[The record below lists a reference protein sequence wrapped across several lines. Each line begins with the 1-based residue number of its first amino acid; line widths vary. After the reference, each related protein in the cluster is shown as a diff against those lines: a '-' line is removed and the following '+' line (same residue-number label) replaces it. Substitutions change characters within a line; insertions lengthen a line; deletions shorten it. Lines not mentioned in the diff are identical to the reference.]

1 VIWGIHDFGQLCGSN
16 AFDTYPYVEVICIR
30 GGLLQNYQSEG
41 KYASAAKAIAS
52 RCRSLRKLGFISH
65 KRESTDRDVYLCI
78 ERRNEKEIKVSVQS
92 PGACG
97 LATFGEY

>member
-1 VIWGIHDFGQLCGSN
+1 MHDEGCMLAARFHEDNSILRNPVIWGIHDFGQLCGSN

-52 RCRSLRKLGFISH
+52 RCRSLRKLGFISR
-65 KRESTDRDVYLCI
+65 KRESDDRDVYQPDL
-78 ERRNEKEIKVSVQS
+78 Q
-92 PGACG
+92 A
-97 LATFGEY
+97 